1 MDPEEVVKAYVYG
14 STIVNYPDGEFA
26 QYKNKDKC
34 FSCLGFVNRES
45 ILDEYMA
52 GDGVHVVTAQAGSGS
67 DQIFACL
74 VKTMAD
80 SNNCMIA
87 RRIYR
92 DGLNPTIVALIP
104 NYQETTPYFTM
115 IHLPFS
121 EDTLNYTFPPLTGKK
136 TTPTPEQFDAIERLI
151 DSMDLMTAL
160 DDDSGFTE
168 AFTSEKTIN
177 PVHQHVCQSII
188 HRALYPKDKLS
199 EINQELLKLIDVPEK
214 IKESSKD
221 VLQEIKDL
229 FNLEVIKEPVKK
241 IFASTANATTVEING
256 VKVDVTN
263 SDLLD
268 DLGGNDVQ
276 EVGTVTPDEDFAV
289 LIKRGERFTKVAEQI
304 QNVIY
309 NLIFRTTNLQ
319 FEKVSRAI
327 MVYREE
333 AKQLGPYKYNEW
345 IVSLKDSL
353 INRNR
358 IDFWEDVVVK
368 ENYGMIVAVESNLSS
383 VTDEQ
388 AAEFYKITV
397 KSTVNEPMHVDDD
410 EDDLDN
416 LLAD

>member
-1 MDPEEVVKAYVYG
+1 M
-14 STIVNYPDGEFA
+14 
-26 QYKNKDKC
+26 Q
-34 FSCLGFVNRES
+34 
-45 ILDEYMA
+45 
-52 GDGVHVVTAQAGSGS
+52 Q
-67 DQIFACL
+67 
-74 VKTMAD
+74 
-80 SNNCMIA
+80 
-87 RRIYR
+87 
-92 DGLNPTIVALIP
+92 
-104 NYQETTPYFTM
+104 
-115 IHLPFS
+115 
-121 EDTLNYTFPPLTGKK
+121 
-136 TTPTPEQFDAIERLI
+136 
-151 DSMDLMTAL
+151 
-160 DDDSGFTE
+160 
-168 AFTSEKTIN
+168 
-177 PVHQHVCQSII
+177 QS
-188 HRALYPKDKLS
+188 K
-199 EINQELLKLIDVPEK
+199 
-214 IKESSKD
+214 
-221 VLQEIKDL
+221 
-229 FNLEVIKEPVKK
+229 
-241 IFASTANATTVEING
+241 ING

-263 SDLLD
+263 ADLLD